1 MNKCYTYYIYLNL
14 LIMNLKLDKTYV
26 NHDIELFDINI
37 DDTLHNLLSN
47 QPFSNKALLSLSN
60 DYENGKWRLKHFE
73 KFVFNSLVETALSA
87 KERES
92 LIDDSFSRLEES
104 AKNLRLLD
112 NEEAGG
118 EIGEVLL
125 YGIMKKYYN
134 ALPIVPKIFY
144 KQNANDY
151 AKGADSVHIVLDNNN
166 EYSLWFG
173 EAKFYNSLETA
184 RLTKI
189 IESISNMFDTHKMRK
204 ELKIIT
210 NISDLEFYIKDKEL
224 LERIRKDFSDNLSLD
239 KLSTKIHIPIML
251 LHECSLT
258 HSEIKSNQEYEEYKV
273 RIKAEHLDIA
283 KRFMNKQ
290 DEKLRKIYGYSDIK
304 FHLIIFP
311 VPNKSVIVKRFIGK
325 VKEWKS

>member
-1 MNKCYTYYIYLNL
+1 M
-14 LIMNLKLDKTYV
+14 DRTYV
-26 NHDIELFDINI
+26 NNDIELFDINI

-47 QPFSNKALLSLSN
+47 QTFTNKAVLSLSN
-60 DYENGKWRLKHFE
+60 DYEKGEWRLKHFE

-87 KERES
+87 KERIA
-92 LIDDSFSRLEES
+92 LIDDSFSRMEES

-125 YGIMKKYYN
+125 YGVMKKYYN

-144 KQNANDY
+144 KQNVNDY
-151 AKGADSVHIVLDNNN
+151 AKGADSVHIVLHDNS

-173 EAKFYNSLETA
+173 EAKFYNSLETS
-184 RLTKI
+184 RLTQI
-189 IESISNMFDTHKMRK
+189 IVSIANMLDAKKMRK

-210 NISDLEFYIKDKEL
+210 NLSDLEIYITEKEL
-224 LERIRKDFSDNLSLD
+224 LERIRKDFSENLSLD

-251 LHECSLT
+251 LHECPLT
-258 HSEIKSNQEYEEYKV
+258 HSSIKSNQEYEEYKV
-273 RIKAEHLDIA
+273 KIKDEHLDIV
-283 KRFMNKQ
+283 KRFMHKQ
-290 DEKLRKIYGYSDIK
+290 DEKLGKMYGYADIK

-311 VPNKSVIVKRFIGK
+311 VPNKSLIVERFTK
-325 VKEWKS
+325 QVKGWKS